1 MSLRFARRAAALLLL
16 TGLMASAGGALA
28 GAART
33 GRPAMP
39 AASAATGPAVAP
51 LPAVSARVPLAVIVN
66 RSNPTDSLGKAELRT
81 LFLGERTTWPHGR
94 RVTLVLREPGQ
105 PERAA
110 ALRLIYGMS
119 EDDMMRHFIQQTFS
133 GSAAAGPRAM
143 ATPEGVKRFVFNVP
157 GAIGVIRL
165 ADVDDTVKVL
175 RVNGAAPG
183 DPHYTLVMSES

>member
-1 MSLRFARRAAALLLL
+1 MMAPGFARHATALLLA
-16 TGLMASAGGALA
+16 TGLMVSGGGAV
-28 GAART
+28 
-33 GRPAMP
+33 
-39 AASAATGPAVAP
+39 ASPATG
-51 LPAVSARVPLAVIVN
+51 RVPLAVIVN
-66 RSNPTDSLGKAELRT
+66 RSNPIASIEKAELRT

-119 EDDMMRHFIQQTFS
+119 EDDMTRHFIHQTFS

-175 RVNGAAPG
+175 RINGAAPG
-183 DPHYTLVMSES
+183 DPEYALVMSGA

>member
-1 MSLRFARRAAALLLL
+1 MMTLGLARHAAALLLA
-16 TGLMASAGGALA
+16 TGLIVPGG
-28 GAART
+28 T
-33 GRPAMP
+33 
-39 AASAATGPAVAP
+39 AVAS
-51 LPAVSARVPLAVIVN
+51 PATERVPLAVIVN
-66 RSNPTDSLGKAELRT
+66 RSNPLATIAKAELRT

-119 EDDMMRHFIQQTFS
+119 EDEVTRHFIHQTFS
-133 GSAAAGPRAM
+133 GSTAAGPRAM

-175 RVNGAAPG
+175 RINGAAPG
-183 DPHYTLVMSES
+183 DAQYALVMSES

>member
-1 MSLRFARRAAALLLL
+1 MALRIARRAAALLLA
-16 TGLMASAGGALA
+16 TGLMAPGGGAVA
-28 GAART
+28 
-33 GRPAMP
+33 
-39 AASAATGPAVAP
+39 GPAQPPTA
-51 LPAVSARVPLAVIVN
+51 AEQVPFAVIVN
-66 RSNPTDSLGKAELRT
+66 RSNPMESIGKAELRT
-81 LFLGERTTWPHGR
+81 LFLGDRTTWPHGR

-105 PERAA
+105 AERTA

-119 EDDMMRHFIQQTFS
+119 EADMARHFIHQTFS

-175 RVNGAAPG
+175 RINGAAPG
-183 DPHYTLVMSES
+183 DPHYVLVMRES

>member
-1 MSLRFARRAAALLLL
+1 MTMIPRFARHAAALLVT
-16 TGLMASAGGALA
+16 TGLLVPGGGVVAGLA
-28 GAART
+28 PTAGLSGTPAA
-33 GRPAMP
+33 P
-39 AASAATGPAVAP
+39 AASVG
-51 LPAVSARVPLAVIVN
+51 RVPLAVIVN
-66 RSNPTDSLGKAELRT
+66 RSNPTESIGKAELRT

-119 EDDMMRHFIQQTFS
+119 EDDMTRHFIHQTFS
-133 GSAAAGPRAM
+133 GSSAAGPRAM

-175 RVNGAAPG
+175 RINGAAPG
-183 DPHYTLVMSES
+183 DAHYALVMSES